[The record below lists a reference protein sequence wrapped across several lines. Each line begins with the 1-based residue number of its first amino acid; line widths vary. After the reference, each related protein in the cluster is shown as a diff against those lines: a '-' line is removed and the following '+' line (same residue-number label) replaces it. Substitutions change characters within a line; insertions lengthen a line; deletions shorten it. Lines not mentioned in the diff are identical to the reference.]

1 MTKLNRGAFRVW
13 DKKNKKYL
21 ENNRSVFI
29 GMDGILF
36 RDNNGYLLE
45 VLTPQV
51 CIVEYFT
58 GFYDCNDQPI
68 FEGDMV
74 LFTNVK
80 DYSDYFKASIY
91 KHPTGC
97 WCATGIANNLF
108 GLHRDMRS
116 KIVGTIHDAT
126 DK

>member
-58 GFYDCNDQPI
+58 GFYDCNDQPV
-68 FEGDMV
+68 FEGDTFSHLDGTEISCVEHTDRYGFSYLYARCMMQ
-74 LFTNVK
+74 LDNDISSRVK
-80 DYSDYFKASIY
+80 VS
-91 KHPTGC
+91 
-97 WCATGIANNLF
+97 
-108 GLHRDMRS
+108 
-116 KIVGTIHDAT
+116 GTIHDAT